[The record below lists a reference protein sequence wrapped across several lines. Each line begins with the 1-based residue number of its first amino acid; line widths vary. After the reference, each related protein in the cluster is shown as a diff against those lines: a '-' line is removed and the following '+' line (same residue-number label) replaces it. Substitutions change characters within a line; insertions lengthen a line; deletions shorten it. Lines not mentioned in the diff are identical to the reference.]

1 MCGLNPRPRNESAQ
15 QEEGFELYPHDA
27 AKAERGAR
35 AAVIGAVAGIIP
47 AIGLGCVRV
56 LNSESPEVAAQL
68 AGNIAF
74 ALVYA
79 SPYLLALIASG
90 ARDPGVRGGLL
101 AAIGL
106 LSLVASFSAFSLV
119 SVVFLPATFV
129 LWFAAAR
136 SLAAS
141 GRPLATS
148 VPAAVVGLL
157 IVATVALGFFA
168 LWGIQ
173 DDEDRCWVL
182 SYDSDGQSRW
192 ESRPNVG
199 GPGGLNPG
207 PLSGG
212 PAMVSY
218 DGGVTWQRE
227 GPLKGPRGLCTSD
240 IITNTEAAL
249 GMGTVVAALLAMLLL
264 SRLRWPPDGHP
275 VRTAPP

>member
-1 MCGLNPRPRNESAQ
+1 M
-15 QEEGFELYPHDA
+15 YPHDA
-27 AKAERGAR
+27 AKTERGIR
-35 AAVIGAVAGIIP
+35 AAIIGAVAGIIP
-47 AIGLGCVRV
+47 AIGLGCGRV
-56 LNSESPEVAAQL
+56 LNSEPPEVAAQL

-106 LSLVASFSAFSLV
+106 LSLVASFSTFSLV
-119 SVVFLPATFV
+119 SVVLLPATFV

-182 SYDSDGQSRW
+182 SYDSDGQARW

-199 GPGGLNPG
+199 RTGSPVNDGPT
-207 PLSGG
+207 
-212 PAMVSY
+212 MVTY
-218 DGGVTWQRE
+218 DGGVTWQRV
-227 GPLKGPRGLCTSD
+227 GPSVGPRHLCISD

-249 GMGTVVAALLAMLLL
+249 GMGTVVIALLAMLLL

-275 VRTAPP
+275 LRTAPP